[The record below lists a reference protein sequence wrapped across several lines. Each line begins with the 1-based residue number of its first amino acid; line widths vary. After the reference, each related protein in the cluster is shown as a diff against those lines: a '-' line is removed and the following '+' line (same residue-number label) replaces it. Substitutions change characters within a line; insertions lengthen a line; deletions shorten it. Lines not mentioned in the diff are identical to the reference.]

1 VRVRHLKGRPGLRA
15 RVTAA
20 FAGGALVLSV
30 VLTVVTFVWSRV
42 HLLSERETAAAH
54 QAASTAATLQ
64 PGLSAGQDPDTL
76 VAALS
81 VPADSTVLVMN
92 GSRWASEP
100 DGATPDLVPAPLRN
114 RVLSGRADRTRY
126 RPSDQPTLVAA
137 GVPLSGGSGAVFVVV
152 RLSQLDQALRT
163 FATTLA
169 AVAVATT
176 LAGAAVGVWVG
187 RLVLRPLRDAAAAA
201 ASIAGG
207 RLDTRLPETSDRDL
221 GVLAVSF
228 NAMVDALGQRI
239 ARDTRFTS
247 DVSHELRSPLTALS
261 TSAQV
266 LSTRRDALSERD
278 QAALDVLVDQL
289 ARFQR
294 LVEDLLEI
302 SRADADAVDLSV
314 EEVQVVDLV
323 THAMAG
329 SEPVVAVHV
338 DPSVEDRRAMVD
350 KRRIERVLA
359 NLVDNAR
366 IHGDG
371 PVQVDLSAAD
381 SRIRICVDDAGPG
394 VPDSERQR
402 IFERF
407 ARGPG
412 ARRNHARGAGL
423 GLSLVDEHVRL
434 HGGTVWVESRPGGG
448 ARFVVELPSAN

>member
-1 VRVRHLKGRPGLRA
+1 VRVRWPKGRPGLRA

-64 PGLSAGQDPDTL
+64 PGLSSGQDPADL

-92 GSRWASEP
+92 GSSWVSAP
-100 DGATPDLVPAPLRN
+100 DGVTPDLVPAGLRS
-114 RVLSGRADRTRY
+114 RVLSGSADRAVY
-126 RPSDQPTLVAA
+126 RPSGQPTLVAA
-137 GVPLSGGSGAVFVVV
+137 GVPLSSGGGAVFVVV
-152 RLSQLDQALRT
+152 RLSQLDQALRI

-169 AVAVATT
+169 AVAVGTT

-187 RLVLRPLRDAAAAA
+187 RLVLRPLRDAADAA

-228 NAMVDALGQRI
+228 NAMVDALGERI
-239 ARDTRFTS
+239 ARDARFTS

-261 TSAQV
+261 TSAHV
-266 LSTRRDALSERD
+266 LSARRDALSERD

-289 ARFQR
+289 ARFHH

-323 THAMAG
+323 THAVAG
-329 SEPVVAVHV
+329 SEPVVPVHV
-338 DPSVEDRRAMVD
+338 DPSAEDRRAVVD

-366 IHGDG
+366 VHGGG
-371 PVQVDLSAAD
+371 PVEVDLSAAD

-394 VPDSERQR
+394 VPDSDRQR

-434 HGGTVWVESRPGGG
+434 HGGSVWVESRPGGG
-448 ARFVVELPSAN
+448 ARFVVELPSTN